1 MKNKKRRGFTLV
13 ELLVVLLILGVL
25 VGLAVPRYM
34 ESQKAAR
41 ARTFAANVRQIVSAL
56 EAYRMDT
63 TSDGGPAQYP
73 GTLSDLQTKYF
84 TQEPINPYTG
94 VSMLTA
100 TNTNSSAGI
109 TYNPDN
115 NNMDYT
121 LKVTQ
126 ENIDGLE
133 NMTTTVSLCAV
144 PSVKAMLPTEACD

>member
-41 ARTFAANVRQIVSAL
+41 ARTFATNVRQIVSAL
-56 EAYRMDT
+56 EAYRMDNIVPL
-63 TSDGGPAQYP
+63 GPQYP
-73 GTLSDLQTKYF
+73 DDLGQLRTNYF

-100 TNTNSSAGI
+100 TTSTSSAGI
-109 TYNPDN
+109 TYQKTATS
-115 NNMDYT
+115 YT
-121 LKVTQ
+121 LKVIQ
-126 ENIDGLE
+126 SDIDDVNKNDDTAE
-133 NMTTTVSLCAV
+133 TLCKV
-144 PSVKAMLPTEACD
+144 EEVKPMLPTAACQ

>member
-1 MKNKKRRGFTLV
+1 MNKDKKRRGFTLV

-63 TSDGGPAQYP
+63 ASKGGPGQYP
-73 GTLSDLQTKYF
+73 ETLSDLQTKYF

-94 VSMLTA
+94 KSMLSDTD
-100 TNTNSSAGI
+100 TESGLSYSYTPGTG
-109 TYNPDN
+109 TYE
-115 NNMDYT
+115 
-121 LKVTQ
+121 LEVTQ
-126 ENIDGLE
+126 QDIDDVD
-133 NMTTTVSLCAV
+133 NDDTTTTLCDAI
-144 PSVKAMLPTEACD
+144 PTMLPTESCP

>member
-1 MKNKKRRGFTLV
+1 MNKNKKRRGFTLV

-63 TSDGGPAQYP
+63 ASKGGPGQYP
-73 GTLSDLQTKYF
+73 GTLSELQKKYF

-94 VSMLTA
+94 QSMLTG
-100 TNTNSSAGI
+100 TNTGLNYTATSGGL
-109 TYNPDN
+109 T
-115 NNMDYT
+115 YT

-126 ENIDGLE
+126 LDIDDVDNDNNTGE
-133 NMTTTVSLCAV
+133 TLCGAI
-144 PSVKAMLPTEACD
+144 PEMLPTQSCTATP

>member
-1 MKNKKRRGFTLV
+1 MNKNKKRRGFTLV

-73 GTLSDLQTKYF
+73 GALSDLQKNYF

-94 VSMLTA
+94 KSMLSDTD
-100 TNTNSSAGI
+100 TESGLSYTTETGSL
-109 TYNPDN
+109 TYE
-115 NNMDYT
+115 

-126 ENIDGLE
+126 QDID
-133 NMTTTVSLCAV
+133 NVDNDDTTETLCDAI
-144 PSVKAMLPTEACD
+144 PEMLPTEACP